1 MVRRSRRHTKQHSGI
16 WSQRLSSV
24 LSLPTIPSSALPGC
38 TSPRFRTRASVLNL
52 LSHLCA
58 AYRVGSI
65 VKCFSVSV
73 KMNVHMKTKR
83 WDMMINGA
91 IEAVNTRHQLL
102 NQHHRWNLW
111 LEHYVNYYVFE
122 HVKKKKKK
130 NLLVSVAFW
139 EGCFWWFCPP
149 WVTYWHLTRT
159 SLSPPDADA
168 MSLEGMQPFL
178 NPTAQTFCLNIRA
191 IAQRDV
197 VCVAKEFPG
206 GVDWWVSS
214 SWLQNYASL
223 EPQKPANLRWRQG
236 LHPEHVARPTQHW
249 GTNKHRSHLQKTL
262 CCQSAS
268 MSMSQGS
275 WSFARGLTQTQ
286 GIGNID
292 HIDKASF
299 LPLDNMNNSSANHQ
313 WSVHVSL
320 L

>member
-1 MVRRSRRHTKQHSGI
+1 MFLVVLSPMGHILTFDTYLFISSRR
-16 WSQRLSSV
+16 R
-24 LSLPTIPSSALPGC
+24 
-38 TSPRFRTRASVLNL
+38 R
-52 LSHLCA
+52 
-58 AYRVGSI
+58 
-65 VKCFSVSV
+65 
-73 KMNVHMKTKR
+73 
-83 WDMMINGA
+83 
-91 IEAVNTRHQLL
+91 
-102 NQHHRWNLW
+102 
-111 LEHYVNYYVFE
+111 YVFGGNAAVFKP
-122 HVKKKKKK
+122 HSANILFKYKSHCTTRRG
-130 NLLVSVAFW
+130 LRS
-139 EGCFWWFCPP
+139 EG
-149 WVTYWHLTRT
+149 V
-159 SLSPPDADA
+159 
-168 MSLEGMQPFL
+168 
-178 NPTAQTFCLNIRA
+178 
-191 IAQRDV
+191 
-197 VCVAKEFPG
+197 PG

-275 WSFARGLTQTQ
+275 WSFTRGLTQTQ